1 MMRLLRLIVNTLLI
15 NAAFLLAFLIKY
27 LVQIGPQV
35 GRRNFLSYTRSFLF
49 LTAIYICS
57 LAFFGIFKN
66 RFKSSWELFR
76 RVFLGIFIGT
86 LLSITLVYV
95 FRVKWGAFPTSVFI
109 LSFFLNLLLV
119 FKTNQLILKSMK
131 RIKKKVV
138 LVGKNN
144 VDDIVIRR
152 ADIERRG
159 IDQIEQLIR
168 HKELDEIVIC
178 EEIRDDNVLNLLIYL
193 IQRSN
198 IEVVFSPSIYM
209 KMLPDKIEG
218 SNSVA
223 SLSTF
228 IGRKRDVE
236 EFFIRGL
243 DVIGSIFI
251 LGVSL
256 PVMALIAIGIKV
268 SSPGPIFYR
277 QQRVGKDGEI
287 FTLYKFRTMIK
298 DAERVSGL
306 APALENDPR
315 VTKVGKWLRR
325 TRLDEL
331 PQLLNVLKAE
341 MSLVGPRP
349 ENLYRVEIHKALQG
363 LRLAVKPGITGL
375 AQIRSFYDLKP
386 RNKIR
391 YDYVYIQQRS
401 LLLNLYILAKTV
413 PVVLSRKGR

>member
-1 MMRLLRLIVNTLLI
+1 
-15 NAAFLLAFLIKY
+15 
-27 LVQIGPQV
+27 
-35 GRRNFLSYTRSFLF
+35 